1 MVLLDDILWKCNTV
15 MARCV
20 VDKANM
26 LANIESQNGLVMAE
40 KVMLALV
47 DEGMHRDEAHEALRT
62 ASMTSLEKGVN
73 LLETCRADPSITDL
87 IDGVTSRPSLTR
99 IATWGSAESSWMPLS
114 KGQGPSSSQQV

>member
-26 LANIESQNGLVMAE
+26 LANIESQNGLVMA

-47 DEGMHRDEAHEALRT
+47 DEG
-62 ASMTSLEKGVN
+62 
-73 LLETCRADPSITDL
+73 CRM
-87 IDGVTSRPSLTR
+87 RPMR
-99 IATWGSAESSWMPLS
+99 PWGPHL
-114 KGQGPSSSQQV
+114 